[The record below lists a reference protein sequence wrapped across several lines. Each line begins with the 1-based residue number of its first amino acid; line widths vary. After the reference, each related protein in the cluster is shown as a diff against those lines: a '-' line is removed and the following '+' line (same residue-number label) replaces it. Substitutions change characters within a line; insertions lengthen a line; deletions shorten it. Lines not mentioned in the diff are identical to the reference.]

1 MFAALAAGSV
11 LAGVTLTGCGLSD
24 PGPAPPSPSRG
35 LTRAEEL
42 RISDAEQRLVRR
54 CMNRLGF
61 AYWEWHP
68 LTLEESRPVGYV
80 QDDIAWAREH
90 GYGSAIDAKATW
102 ARLHNPNG
110 SYRRSL
116 SDKRARAYDAA
127 LDGGPDT
134 PVLSAEVPGGG
145 TIRRRAGGCARE
157 AEERLYGDIGTWFR
171 ADKVADNLRLL
182 YVPDMMRDQLF
193 RKALR
198 RWSACMRGSG
208 RPYDDPGEAQETA
221 REAIRDLTGAAFA
234 KAFKAEKDLAVADA
248 SCARET
254 SLKSVGRAREAHYI
268 GQLSK
273 RYRDELVTHRRL
285 QWQALARAEKLVGP
299 RP

>member
-1 MFAALAAGSV
+1 
-11 LAGVTLTGCGLSD
+11 
-24 PGPAPPSPSRG
+24 
-35 LTRAEEL
+35 
-42 RISDAEQRLVRR
+42 
-54 CMNRLGF
+54 
-61 AYWEWHP
+61 
-68 LTLEESRPVGYV
+68 
-80 QDDIAWAREH
+80 
-90 GYGSAIDAKATW
+90 
-102 ARLHNPNG
+102 
-110 SYRRSL
+110 
-116 SDKRARAYDAA
+116 
-127 LDGGPDT
+127 
-134 PVLSAEVPGGG
+134 
-145 TIRRRAGGCARE
+145 
-157 AEERLYGDIGTWFR
+157 
-171 ADKVADNLRLL
+171 
-182 YVPDMMRDQLF
+182 MMRDQLF

-221 REAIRDLTGAAFA
+221 REAIRDLTGEAFA

-254 SLKSVGRAREAHYI
+254 SLKSVGRAREAHCI